1 MAVFQ
6 GIEAAGFGLVIV
18 AYAEEVA
25 CPLGGSARRVDVVLA
40 DKFEEIATVTSGVVV
55 PEALLGTLEFDVERV
70 ACVAED
76 VADDPLG
83 TDLTAGW

>member
-1 MAVFQ
+1 MFE

-25 CPLGGSARRVDVVLA
+25 CPLGGPARRIDVVLS
-40 DKFEEIATVTSGVVV
+40 DEFEEIATVTSGVVV
-55 PEALLGTLEFDVERV
+55 PEALLGALEFDIQRV

-83 TDLTAGW
+83 TDLTARG